1 MLAKV
6 YEVIHNWFGT
16 PMKYKFLGE
25 RELKVIPKR
34 GDCLEGENLWD
45 VLQVTYVL
53 DVETQNPDNDYVKI
67 YIRQCRNYQFGI
79 EIAITLNRIINTNQY
94 DKNNT
99 HYDNVQC

>member
-1 MLAKV
+1 M
-6 YEVIHNWFGT
+6 T
-16 PMKYKFLGE
+16 E

-67 YIRQCRNYQFGI
+67 YIRQCRNY
-79 EIAITLNRIINTNQY
+79 
-94 DKNNT
+94 
-99 HYDNVQC
+99 